1 MTNKRRAQT
10 RMQTRIHLAGN
21 TNLEI
26 ISQAKENCKVLT
38 DIHSTLHRRMQG
50 HPAKF

>member
-10 RMQTRIHLAGN
+10 RMQTRIDLAGN

-26 ISQAKENCKVLT
+26 ISQTKENCNVLT
-38 DIHSTLHRRMQG
+38 DIHSALHRWMQG
-50 HPAKF
+50 HPVKF